1 MNKDM
6 CCASYEMEM
15 TDEAMAKMEAMASEK
30 EYGSYGMEDMMSGK
44 KCVER
49 KYSGLTMEM
58 EGKGKMMLA
67 CAGDEGNMD
76 CENNGCDDGT
86 CYCFDSQ
93 MLMGGRKGR
102 GKKDKSEYTMSKKPM
117 DREIFDVS
125 GSICLGFFDDKRVRQ
140 KGMKKI
146 ELNEC

>member
-6 CCASYEMEM
+6 CCASYDMEL
-15 TDEAMAKMEAMASEK
+15 TDETMAAMESMAEDK
-30 EYGSYGMEDMMSGK
+30 GYGGSGMEDMMSGK

-58 EGKGKMMLA
+58 EGKGKMMLS
-67 CAGDEGNMD
+67 CSGDAGNVD
-76 CENNGCDDGT
+76 CENSGCDDGT
-86 CYCFDSQ
+86 CYCFESQ
-93 MLMGGRKGR
+93 MMMGGKRGR
-102 GKKDKSEYTMSKKPM
+102 GNKDKSGMTMSMKPM
-117 DREIFDVS
+117 SAEILDVS
-125 GSICLGFFDDKRVRQ
+125 GSICLGFFDDKRIRQ